1 MKKLLFIL
9 LFLPTLCFG
18 QTKQDLFYLID
29 KFPVDK
35 SGNID
40 FCITD
45 SLKNVSKE
53 SLHVRAIQAINYF
66 FKDSPSPIMPVY
78 NETNDMIIYRG
89 RFGRYERTK
98 KTFSS
103 VLNTYIYRFTL
114 KIEYE
119 DNWYK
124 IDFYD
129 ISESIENITTDLSDL
144 LNKDYYN
151 KARLTASSLKTKY
164 NSILFIYNYLTNKT
178 NSIDEYMKQV
188 EKKTGK

>member
-1 MKKLLFIL
+1 MKKLLIL
-9 LFLPTLCFG
+9 LLLLPAICCG

-29 KFPVDK
+29 QFPVDK

-40 FCITD
+40 FCIID
-45 SLKNVSKE
+45 SVRNIKKE
-53 SLHVRAIQAINYF
+53 ALHLRAFQSIDYF
-66 FKDSPSPIMPVY
+66 FKDTPSSTMPLY
-78 NETNDMIIYRG
+78 NDTNDVIIYKG

-119 DNWYK
+119 NNWYK

-129 ISESIENITTDLSDL
+129 ISESVGDITTDLSDL
-144 LNKDYYN
+144 LNKEYYN
-151 KARLTASSLKTKY
+151 KTKLSTSTLKAKY
-164 NSILFIYNYLTNKT
+164 NSIFFIYNYLTNKIK
-178 NSIDEYMKQV
+178 SIDEYMKQTG
-188 EKKTGK
+188 KKTEK